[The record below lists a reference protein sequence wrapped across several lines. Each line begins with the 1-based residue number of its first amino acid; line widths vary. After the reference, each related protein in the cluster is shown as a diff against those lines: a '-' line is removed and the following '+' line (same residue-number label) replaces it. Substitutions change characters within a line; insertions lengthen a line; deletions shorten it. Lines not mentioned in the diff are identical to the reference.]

1 MLSQNV
7 RAAFAVLAVG
17 VLAASCDSSKDV
29 TGVPEAQP
37 SFDVLA
43 DQVQLECSTIDF
55 DDQIPALTHGNLVG
69 NAPANGLDFEFPST
83 FGFTIAVTT
92 DGYNPRSLDQAAV
105 YDTDNMNGP
114 DPDLEWSGT
123 SPECP
128 GCNGQDNILIIV
140 DRRENAA
147 PGSPFINE
155 GDSPSGGL
163 VTFSGF
169 PAGEA
174 YSIHQFVGIDQ
185 EVPELPIN
193 LFVDGG
199 GTAVASTSAL
209 GNGSVETVT
218 GGSLPAAFTSTFE
231 VEYNGSGGTD
241 DIQICREVPVPPDGC
256 TPGYWKQPHHFGNWT
271 APYDPTDLFS
281 DHFDD
286 AFPGFTLLDVL
297 NKEGCTGKKANRKD
311 TSAGTKCNGLWILGF
326 HTVAALLNA
335 ASPDVDFALTTAE
348 VISMFNAVYPGKN
361 PDYRDLKDDFAMYN
375 EAGCPLGRAEL
386 P

>member
-7 RAAFAVLAVG
+7 RATLAILAVG
-17 VLAASCDSSKDV
+17 VVAASCESSKEV

-37 SFDVLA
+37 GFDLVA
-43 DQVQLECSTIDF
+43 QQVPLECSTIDF

-92 DGYNPRSLDQAAV
+92 NGYNPRSLDQAAV
-105 YDTDNMNGP
+105 YDTDNVGGP
-114 DPDLEWSGT
+114 DFDLEWNGASATCNDVVPNDLIPGT
-123 SPECP
+123 CQ
-128 GCNGQDNILIIV
+128 GLGNVLIVV
-140 DRRENAA
+140 DRRETAA

-174 YSIHQFVGIDQ
+174 YSVTQYVAVDQ
-185 EVPELPIN
+185 EATDIN

-199 GTAVASTSAL
+199 GTAVASS
-209 GNGSVETVT
+209 T
-218 GGSLPAAFTSTFE
+218 GP
-231 VEYNGSGGTD
+231 GGTD
-241 DIQICREVPVPPDGC
+241 NIEICREVPVPPDGC
-256 TPGYWKQPHHFGNWT
+256 TPGYWKQPHHFGNWM

-286 AFPGFTLLDVL
+286 AFPGFTLLEVL
-297 NKEGCTGKKANRKD
+297 NKAGCTKKKSSRRD

-335 ASPDVDFALTTAE
+335 ASPDVDFALTTQE
-348 VISMFNAVYPGKN
+348 VIDMFNAVYPGKN
-361 PDYRDLKDDFAMYN
+361 PDYRDLKDVFATFN